1 MATNIVNTQE
11 YDATSLVAKFHD
23 VSATILIDQV
33 LSDVQFLIFIKHT
46 FFLFPCLQY
55 IVRPGK
61 VPF

>member
-1 MATNIVNTQE
+1 MATNIVNMQG
-11 YDATSLVAKFHD
+11 YDATSLVAKFHN

-33 LSDVQFLIFIKHT
+33 LSDIQFLIFIKHT

-55 IVRPGK
+55 IVCPGK